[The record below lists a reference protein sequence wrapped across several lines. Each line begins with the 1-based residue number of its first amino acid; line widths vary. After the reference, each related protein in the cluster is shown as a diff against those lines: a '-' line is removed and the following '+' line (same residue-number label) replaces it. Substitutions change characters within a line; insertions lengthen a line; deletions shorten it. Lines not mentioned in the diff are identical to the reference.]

1 MRVIH
6 QSAFYNCQ
14 HLAKIVI
21 NEGLEVLGV
30 DEYQDN
36 GNMWAG
42 IFGDSALEHVELPSS
57 LKRIEYS
64 TFNGC
69 KNLRNIKLPERLEH
83 IGKRCFSESGVK
95 SAELP
100 ASLRTVA

>member
-30 DEYQDN
+30 DEYTDDSE
-36 GNMWAG
+36 MWYG
-42 IFGDSALEHVELPSS
+42 VFEDSSIEHVELPST
-57 LKRIEYS
+57 LKRMEYS
-64 TFNGC
+64 AF
-69 KNLRNIKLPERLEH
+69 
-83 IGKRCFSESGVK
+83 
-95 SAELP
+95 
-100 ASLRTVA
+100 